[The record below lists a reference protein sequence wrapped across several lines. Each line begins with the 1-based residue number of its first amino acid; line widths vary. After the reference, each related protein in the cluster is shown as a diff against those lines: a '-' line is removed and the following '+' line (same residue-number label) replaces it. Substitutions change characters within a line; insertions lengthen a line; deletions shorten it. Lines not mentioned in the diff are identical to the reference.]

1 MSLPFF
7 AYMLRCNDG
16 SYYVGHTDDLE
27 RRVAEHQSGEIPG
40 YTAQRR
46 PLELIWFQEFEAR
59 EEAQEAESRIK
70 KWSRRKKE
78 ALAHQDWEALRIAAR
93 KNGQRSNR

>member
-27 RRVAEHQSGEIPG
+27 RRIAEHQSGEIPG

-46 PLELIWFQEFEAR
+46 PLELIWSQEFETR
-59 EEAQEAESRIK
+59 EEAQEAEFRIK

-78 ALAHQDWEALRIAAR
+78 ALARREWEALRIAAK
-93 KNGQRSNR
+93 KNWQRSSR